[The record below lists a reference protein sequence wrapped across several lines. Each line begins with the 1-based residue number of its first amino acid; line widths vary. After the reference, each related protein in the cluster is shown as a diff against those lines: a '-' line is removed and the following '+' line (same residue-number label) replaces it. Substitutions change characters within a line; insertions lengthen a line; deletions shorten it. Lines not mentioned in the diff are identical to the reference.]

1 MVRDLGLTSK
11 DHILVAHPFD
21 GLVLAPLIQKLAGCR
36 FTVLVHDLHADSLE
50 RPEIQAGMAA
60 ASSVLCVSDALA
72 DAVHPFN
79 SHSDVLLPSPGE
91 PMGLAPTFSRKP
103 LALAG
108 GFNDQYLALASKLR
122 EPIIA
127 IGENPGGN
135 YPTATFVPRFA
146 ENDDAV
152 RFVSTNC
159 SAVVVIVPHEHG
171 EYASHSFP
179 SKLLDFARCGLPM
192 VIIAPPDSPVGRWAA
207 QNKWCLLI
215 TDEDDDAGFLEV
227 SKALA
232 AEQTWLAAQCE
243 VLQAAEGP
251 LSAAEIHAKLLKSIN
266 SASDSV
272 DLHREFVSAVAEL
285 A

>member
-1 MVRDLGLTSK
+1 MSGPVHLRILHFLQGHFSTICASYADEEVSHLERFYRIPLRGRWWPPGGMGFHSHLRARRMVRDLGLTSK

-36 FTVLVHDLHADSLE
+36 FTVLVHDLHADSLA

-72 DAVHPFN
+72 DAVRPFN
-79 SHSDVLLPSPGE
+79 SQSDVLFPSPGE

-159 SAVVVIVPHEHG
+159 SAVVVIVPHGHG

-192 VIIAPPDSPVGRWAA
+192 VIIAPQIRRWAGGRLRTNGA
-207 QNKWCLLI
+207 
-215 TDEDDDAGFLEV
+215 F
-227 SKALA
+227 
-232 AEQTWLAAQCE
+232 
-243 VLQAAEGP
+243 
-251 LSAAEIHAKLLKSIN
+251 
-266 SASDSV
+266 
-272 DLHREFVSAVAEL
+272 R
-285 A
+285 